1 MDICYKKEEGLDC
14 LLSCILLCK
23 RDGIKVLIFL
33 YAESTPKEIVDILE
47 EYIKPAVASDRGNIA
62 LIFKVESLAWAG
74 LKGGIN
80 SDSAS
85 KIDPSTGLVVD
96 IVTGANES
104 TVAWANLSQ
113 TKRLSILQIY
123 NNYIQNTAPC
133 P

>member
-1 MDICYKKEEGLDC
+1 MQFDNS
-14 LLSCILLCK
+14 LLTAQ
-23 RDGIKVLIFL
+23 
-33 YAESTPKEIVDILE
+33 AE
-47 EYIKPAVASDRGNIA
+47 A
-62 LIFKVESLAWAG
+62 LAWTG